1 MFQLEFGSTI
11 EDILGTIDKTQEE
24 EYLISEQE
32 IVDEIEYENKPIF
45 QDANIK
51 GSSTE
56 NDTQVW

>member
-24 EYLISEQE
+24 EYLIKEQE
-32 IVDEIEYENKPIF
+32 IVDEIEYENKPNF
-45 QDANIK
+45 QDSYIK
-51 GSSTE
+51 DLSAD

>member
-1 MFQLEFGSTI
+1 MFQLEFGSTV
-11 EDILGTIDKTQEE
+11 EDILGTTDKTQEE

-32 IVDEIEYENKPIF
+32 IVDENKPIF